1 MQQYTSIVGVSA
13 QDRVCDCASRKKAFG
28 EAAECDRLAA
38 HSTVAQGRLCA
49 RQKQR
54 FGASRRELQAGL
66 ALQAGSPFDYAQGK
80 TLCSPELHRA
90 ALAFG
95 LSAALADQ
103 APVFLH

>member
-1 MQQYTSIVGVSA
+1 MPS
-13 QDRVCDCASRKKAFG
+13 CAKRKRKR
-28 EAAECDRLAA
+28 ERHL
-38 HSTVAQGRLCA
+38 V
-49 RQKQR
+49 QR
-54 FGASRRELQAGL
+54 FAASCREVRAGL

-90 ALAFG
+90 ALAFR